1 MIEWKRYFQV
11 LIRSYCGSLTW
22 AGRYIYCTENVFL
35 FFVKYFRQIA
45 DLHCLKLKIRI
56 LAINVPLEFLEI
68 LSLPRPNQ
76 LISYHNWAASIF
88 LSTEISLKYLLRQI
102 AFDFQIMKFHILLL
116 SHHHPKTLYNTND
129 L

>member
-1 MIEWKRYFQV
+1 MEEILSSFDSLLLWKFNM
-11 LIRSYCGSLTW
+11 
-22 AGRYIYCTENVFL
+22 GRKIYLLHRKCLPF

-76 LISYHNWAASIF
+76 LISYHNWAAWIF
-88 LSTEISLKYLLRQI
+88 LSTEISLKYRLRQI

>member
-1 MIEWKRYFQV
+1 MEKILSSFDSLLLWKFNM
-11 LIRSYCGSLTW
+11 
-22 AGRYIYCTENVFL
+22 GRKIYLLHRKCVP
-35 FFVKYFRQIA
+35 FFVKYFWQIA

-88 LSTEISLKYLLRQI
+88 SSTEISLKYLLRQI